1 MADVNLS
8 FIHPTAEVS
17 SEASIGA
24 GTRVWHQCQIMNGA
38 RIGCECNLGKGV
50 FVDAGV
56 VIGDRVKIQ
65 NGVSV
70 YRGVTVADECFLGPN
85 MVFTNDM
92 YPRAMNHSFEVTS
105 TRVEH
110 GASIG
115 ANATIVCGVSLG
127 DYSMV
132 AAGSVVTK
140 DVPPHTL
147 VRGNPA
153 RPVAYVCN
161 CGKPLG
167 IAYPVSAPA
176 SVSCLHCYAVVDLNP
191 LTLQIPKL

>member
-1 MADVNLS
+1 MTEDTPP
-8 FIHPTAEVS
+8 FIHPTAEISAEASVGAGTS
-17 SEASIGA
+17 VWHQGQVMKGASIG
-24 GTRVWHQCQIMNGA
+24 CD
-38 RIGCECNLGKGV
+38 CNLGKGV
-50 FVDAGV
+50 FVDVGV
-56 VIGDRVKIQ
+56 NIGDRVKIQ

-92 YPRAMNHSFEVTS
+92 YPRAMNHSFEVVS
-105 TRVEH
+105 TQVEH

-115 ANATIVCGVSLG
+115 ANATIVCGTILG
-127 DYSMV
+127 RYSMV

-140 DVPPHTL
+140 DVPPYTM

-153 RPVAYVCN
+153 RPAGYVCS

-167 IAYPVSAPA
+167 VVYPVSDPI
-176 SVSCLHCYAVVDLNP
+176 SVSCSHCNAIIDIKP
-191 LTLQIPKL
+191 